1 MKCKLF
7 RSNYKFAKPETKKP
21 ETFENKKQMATNK
34 ELLGKG
40 IKYLTGAL
48 PLLFI
53 GPSLIYNAFMN
64 QHTNWHYLVLG
75 IGIVA
80 CLSAMFLI
88 FYGLKIIMRGL
99 FND

>member
-1 MKCKLF
+1 
-7 RSNYKFAKPETKKP
+7 
-21 ETFENKKQMATNK
+21 MATNK
-34 ELLGKG
+34 QLLGKG

-48 PLLFI
+48 PLMFI
-53 GPSLIYNAFMN
+53 GPTLIYNAFMN

-80 CLSAMFLI
+80 CLSSMVLI
-88 FYGLKIIMRGL
+88 FLGLKIIMKGI